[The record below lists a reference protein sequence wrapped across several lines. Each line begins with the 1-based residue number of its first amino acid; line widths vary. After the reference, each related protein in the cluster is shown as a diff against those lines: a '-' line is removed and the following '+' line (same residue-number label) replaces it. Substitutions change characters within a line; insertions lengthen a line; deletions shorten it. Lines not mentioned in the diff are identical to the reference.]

1 MTPLRFASVF
11 ALAVLAAGCQSMS
24 EGVLAVEGHAIVYND
39 TSVDDFDAATSFDE
53 EDVDTSGYG
62 AQAAF
67 MTPIFDILGGV
78 DFREYQDEDSPE
90 LSLGLR
96 RRIFEIWRLH
106 PFVEGNLRYGTGLD
120 NGIDEEDYAGFNLG
134 IGALLDLTDHIFL
147 DARLLYETIEID
159 LPGGNTDLDGV
170 IGTLGAGFRF

>member
-1 MTPLRFASVF
+1 MPSVRTASVF
-11 ALAVLAAGCQSMS
+11 ACAALAASCQSMS
-24 EGVLAVEGHAIVYND
+24 EGVLAVEGHAIVYDD

-53 EDVDTSGYG
+53 EDVDTTGYG

-96 RRIFEIWRLH
+96 RRMFEIWRLH
-106 PFVEGNLRYGTGLD
+106 PFIEGNLRYGTGLD
-120 NGIDEEDYAGFNLG
+120 NGIDEEEYAGWNLG
-134 IGALLDLTDHIFL
+134 LGALLDLTDHIFL

-159 LPGGNTDLDGV
+159 LPGSETDLDGV